1 MVRLRTSALSWNE
14 SGRGLCRPF
23 FVPTKGPGYA
33 NENMAEHPGARGL
46 RHSGKQPATAA
57 IPAAASVHAGAA
69 ARGAAVAGSVSTAA
83 RGTAERSVAGVPAAA
98 ADDVSAAARGAA
110 VRAAAR

>member
-69 ARGAAVAGSVSTAA
+69 ARGTP
-83 RGTAERSVAGVPAAA
+83 ERSVAGVPAAA

-110 VRAAAR
+110 VRADAR